1 MHSDLEGIRQ
11 TEYGIAMCGF
21 CGIIST
27 KPDAEAALISKML
40 RPLESR
46 GPDASGIFVQGTLG
60 FGHRRLSILD
70 IAPTS
75 QQPMIDAELGL
86 GIIFNGCIYNFKQLR
101 TELAAQGYRFF
112 SDGDTEVILKA
123 YAAWGAHCVER
134 FHGMFAFALWERDS
148 GRVVLARDRLG
159 IKPLYLARTAD
170 SIRFA
175 STLPSL
181 LQGGDIDTSI
191 HPAALHHYMSW
202 HAVVPPPLTILKGV
216 QKLAPATILTIESD
230 GRQTEQVYWK
240 VEIGAPESGARATN
254 TEWCEK
260 VLGALDSAVQR
271 RLVSDVPVGVLL
283 SGGLDSSLLVALLA
297 RSGKTEIKT
306 FSIGFESVGGVTGD
320 EFRYS
325 DLIAQHF
332 STEHHRIHASAQESL
347 EALPGTIAA
356 MSEPMMSH
364 DAVGFYLLSREV
376 SKQVK
381 VVQSGQGADEVFGG
395 YHWYPRLTD
404 SNDITSDYAELYF
417 DRDHE
422 EMRQALD
429 ARFMNGD
436 YSREFIDAFFKRS
449 GGSRPVDKALQLD
462 TDIMLVDDPVKRV
475 DNMTMAWG
483 LEARVPF
490 LDHELVELAA
500 RIPAELKVERG
511 GKYILKEAA
520 RSILPSEVV
529 DRPKG
534 YFPVPGLKFLR
545 GPFLEFVLEVLHDP
559 RARQRRLFN
568 PAYVDKLLADPEH
581 SLTPKGHSKLWQ
593 IAVLESWLQTH
604 GI

>member
-1 MHSDLEGIRQ
+1 
-11 TEYGIAMCGF
+11 MCGF
-21 CGIIST
+21 CGIISI
-27 KPDAEAALISKML
+27 KSDAEAAVISRML
-40 RPLESR
+40 KPLRAR
-46 GPDASGIFVQGTLG
+46 GPDGSGVFLQGQLG

-70 IAPTS
+70 ITSTS
-75 QQPMIDAELGL
+75 QQPMIDPELGL
-86 GIIFNGCIYNFKQLR
+86 GIVFNGCIYNFKQLR
-101 TELAAQGYRFF
+101 TELIALGYRFF

-123 YAAWGAHCVER
+123 YAAWGTRCVER

-148 GRVVLARDRLG
+148 GRVVLVRDRLG

-216 QKLAPATILTIESD
+216 QKLAPATILTIEPD
-230 GRQTEQVYWK
+230 GRQSERIYWK
-240 VEIGAPESGARATN
+240 VEIGASAPAARASN
-254 TEWCEK
+254 TEWRER
-260 VLGALDSAVQR
+260 VLAALDTAVQR

-297 RSGKTEIKT
+297 ESGKQGIKT
-306 FSIGFESVGGVTGD
+306 FSIGFESVDAVTGD

-325 DLIAQHF
+325 DLIAERYA
-332 STEHHRIHASAQESL
+332 TEHYRIRVSARECLQ
-347 EALPGTIAA
+347 ALPGTIAA

-395 YHWYPRLTD
+395 YHWYPRLLN
-404 SNDITSDYAELYF
+404 SNDITSDYADVYF
-417 DRDHE
+417 DRDHA

-436 YSREFIDAFFKRS
+436 YSREFIQNFFERS
-449 GGSRPVDKALQLD
+449 GGSRPVDQALQLD
-462 TDIMLVDDPVKRV
+462 TEIMLVDDPVKRV

-483 LEARVPF
+483 IEARVPF
-490 LDHELVELAA
+490 LDHDVVELAA
-500 RIPAELKVERG
+500 RIPAELKVTGG
-511 GKYILKEAA
+511 GKHILKEAA
-520 RSILPSEVV
+520 RAIVPSEII

-534 YFPVPGLKFLR
+534 YFPVPALKFLR
-545 GPFLEFVLEVLHDP
+545 GPFLELVSEVLHDR
-559 RARQRRLFN
+559 RAQDRRLFN
-568 PAYVDKLLADPEH
+568 PAYVDELLADPEH
-581 SLTPKGHSKLWQ
+581 ALTPKGHSKLWQ
-593 IAVLESWLQTH
+593 VAVLEWWLQSH